1 MPDVTDTV
9 PIGLKGRSQGRT
21 IGEGEFALLT
31 TLTWTTTE
39 LHSNREFAIQT
50 RFGER
55 ILGGPVVAALMTG
68 LWSQSDHLRALKER
82 VELGGLLGME
92 ASFKA
97 ATLPGDTL
105 WSETEVVSAR
115 PSHSD
120 PSRGVLAVRDIGLNQ
135 RGEIVVEMTRSFI
148 FKPR

>member
-1 MPDVTDTV
+1 MPDVTDSV

-21 IGEGEFALLT
+21 IGEGEFGLLT
-31 TLTWTTTE
+31 SLTWTTTE
-39 LHSNREFAIQT
+39 LHSNREFATKT

-68 LWSQSDHLRALKER
+68 LWSQSEHLRLLKEK
-82 VELGGLLGME
+82 VEMGGLLGME
-92 ASFKA
+92 VGFKS

-105 WSETEVVSAR
+105 WNESEVVSAR
-115 PSHSD
+115 PSRRD
-120 PSRGVLAVRDIGLNQ
+120 PSRGILSVRDVGINQ